1 VPEPIYKAYFCS
13 RNDPL
18 GCDQPQKTLQEVPGA
33 KFCLECGFPTPLAEK
48 AEIRGSRGTYRVLN
62 ALGKR
67 GMGRLYQGIQLND
80 GQPIIIKEY
89 LLPNRLFNKQETRQ
103 RKDAFIRLAGVS
115 PADGKTQDFR
125 LLSTWEAIADERDE
139 RCYQITRGTLNG
151 SPSLRAYL
159 AELQNKALQEA
170 PENPIQTSMTPLEV
184 REVLNQVLQTLE
196 FLHGQ
201 KFRFPSGQVQQG
213 LAHGNLNLDSLL
225 LFRAPSNQQFFI
237 YVGDLAIWEN
247 LFYPPLM
254 QLTNPAPAD
263 DLVAL
268 GYVGFYLLAGRD
280 RDPNTDQL
288 LNPQDA
294 RQWPLVDPALKEL
307 LLRLMGLDVDV
318 PFENAGAARQALF
331 QLPKEE
337 QFAGSVAPPLPE
349 EEEKTSRKPFL
360 ILGALALLFTAGI
373 LWNIYSSMQNGGL
386 NGFGPDTRLPD
397 FASVTGVP
405 QGTFSY
411 VAERDG
417 TWNFVLQL
425 RPESSLRLEEILRQP
440 KPDVAMRYRPVVS
453 TDLQVASAAVEA
465 VRQGKSDFA
474 ITSLVDKLPDSA
486 LDIKPIAYDGLFV
499 FVASSK
505 KANSLPRALKGQ
517 ITFEQLRQLYTGQL
531 TNWKELGGP
540 DLPVKLY
547 IPTEPEAVQIF
558 QQRVLKND
566 PQQIA
571 TFQSL
576 VTRLPTSATQ
586 NQMFQ
591 DFDQGQSGGISFG
604 ILSKTFDQCSGYPLA
619 LVDGTKDPVQGLV
632 QPNGKPVNPEVNLCA
647 KVYRPAVQAF
657 ASERNPYPLGYPL
670 VVVYPK
676 NNKIPPAGIKFAE
689 LLTTRQGQRL
699 LSKAGLVPLQPL
711 PP

>member
-48 AEIRGSRGTYRVLN
+48 AEIRGSRGTYRILK

-80 GQPIIIKEY
+80 GQPIVVKEY
-89 LLPNRLFNKQETRQ
+89 LLPSRLFNQEEIRQ
-103 RKDAFIRLAGVS
+103 RKDAFTRLAGVN

-125 LLSTWEAIADERDE
+125 LLSSWEAIADERDG
-139 RCYQITRGTLNG
+139 RCYLITRGTPNQ
-151 SPSLRAYL
+151 SPSLSAYL
-159 AELQNKALQEA
+159 AELQKKALQEA
-170 PENPIQTSMTPLEV
+170 PENPIQTSMTALEV

-225 LFRAPSNQQFFI
+225 LFRAPSDQQFFI
-237 YVGDLAIWEN
+237 YVGDLAIWEK
-247 LFYPPLM
+247 LFYPPLV
-254 QLTNPAPAD
+254 QLADSSPAD

-280 RDPNTDQL
+280 RDPNTGQL

-294 RQWPLVDPALKEL
+294 RQWPLVDPALKKL
-307 LLRLMGLDVDV
+307 LLRLMGLDE

-337 QFAGSVAPPLPE
+337 QFTDSAVSPLAE
-349 EEEKTSRKPFL
+349 EEKTKTSRKPFL
-360 ILGALALLFTAGI
+360 ILGALALLFAAGI
-373 LWNIYSSMQNGGL
+373 LWNNYSAMRNGGMGSL
-386 NGFGPDTRLPD
+386 GADARLPD

-411 VAERDG
+411 VTERDG
-417 TWNFVLQL
+417 TWNFVLRL
-425 RPESSLRLEEILRQP
+425 RPESSLRLEEILQQP
-440 KPDVAMRYRPVVS
+440 KQNVEMRHRPVVS
-453 TDLQVASAAVEA
+453 TDLQAVSAAVET
-465 VRQGKSDFA
+465 VRQNKANFA

-517 ITFEQLRQLYTGQL
+517 ITFEQLRQLYTGQI
-531 TNWKELGGP
+531 TNWKQLGGP

-547 IPTEPEAVQIF
+547 VPMEPEAVKIF

-571 TFQSL
+571 TFQRL
-576 VTRLPTSATQ
+576 VTRLPTSTTQ

-591 DFDQGQSGGISFG
+591 DFDRGQSGGISFG

-619 LVDGTKDPVQGLV
+619 LAEGDKDPVQGLV
-632 QPNGKPVNPEVNLCA
+632 QPNGEPVNPEVNLCA

-657 ASERNPYPLGYPL
+657 VSERNPYPLGYPL

-676 NNKIPPAGIKFAE
+676 NNKIPPSGIKFAE

-699 LSKAGLVPLQPL
+699 LSKTGLVPLQPL
-711 PP
+711 TP

>member
-1 VPEPIYKAYFCS
+1 VPESIYKAYFCS

-67 GMGRLYQGIQLND
+67 GLGRLYQGIQLND
-80 GQPIIIKEY
+80 GQPIVIKEY

-139 RCYQITRGTLNG
+139 RCYLIMRGAING

-159 AELQNKALQEA
+159 AELQNKALQEF
-170 PENPIQTSMTPLEV
+170 PENPIQTSMTALEV

-201 KFRFPSGQVQQG
+201 KFRFPSDQVQQG

-225 LFRAPSNQQFFI
+225 LFRAPNNQQFFI

-254 QLTNPAPAD
+254 QLTNPSPAD

-294 RQWPLVDPALKEL
+294 QQWPRVDPALKEL
-307 LLRLMGLDVDV
+307 LLRLMGLDA
-318 PFENAGAARQALF
+318 PFENAEAARQALF
-331 QLPKEE
+331 QLPKEG
-337 QFAGSVAPPLPE
+337 QTTGSVAPPLTE
-349 EEEKTSRKPFL
+349 KEEKTSRKPFL

-373 LWNIYSSMQNGGL
+373 LWKIIGT
-386 NGFGPDTRLPD
+386 PDGNPEPDAPAPCLPD
-397 FASVTGVP
+397 FTSVTGVP

-440 KPDVAMRYRPVVS
+440 KPKVDMRYRPVVS
-453 TDLQVASAAVEA
+453 TDLAVASAAVEA

-474 ITSLVDKLPDSA
+474 ITSLVDKLDSA

-505 KANSLPRALKGQ
+505 KVNSLPRALKGQ
-517 ITFEQLRQLYTGQL
+517 ITFDQLRQLYTGQI

-547 IPTEPEAVQIF
+547 IPTELEAVQIF

-619 LVDGTKDPVQGLV
+619 LVDGSKAPVQGLADSN
-632 QPNGKPVNPEVNLCA
+632 NGKPVNPEVNLCA

-657 ASERNPYPLGYPL
+657 VSERNPYPLGYPL
-670 VVVYPK
+670 FVVYPK
-676 NNKIPPAGIKFAE
+676 DNSRPNAGIKFAE
-689 LLTTRQGQRL
+689 LLTTCQGKRL
-699 LSKAGLVPLQPL
+699 LSKTGLVPFPL
-711 PP
+711 KLLPR

>member
-1 VPEPIYKAYFCS
+1 VPDPLYKEYFCS
-13 RNDPL
+13 RNNPL
-18 GCDQPQKTLQEVPGA
+18 GCDQPQKTLEEVPGA

-48 AEIRGSRGTYRVLN
+48 AEIRGSRGTYRVLK

-80 GQPIIIKEY
+80 GQPIVIKEY
-89 LLPNRLFNKQETRQ
+89 LLPNRCFNKQETRQ

-139 RCYQITRGTLNG
+139 RCYLITRGPLNAA
-151 SPSLRAYL
+151 PSLRAYL
-159 AELQNKALQEA
+159 ADLQSKALQES
-170 PENPIQTSMTPLEV
+170 PENPIQTSMTAIEV

-225 LFRAPSNQQFFI
+225 LFRAQSDQPFFI

-247 LFYPPLM
+247 LFYPPL
-254 QLTNPAPAD
+254 TEIASPSPAD

-268 GYVGFYLLAGRD
+268 GYIGFYLLAGRD
-280 RDPNTDQL
+280 LDPNTGQRLD
-288 LNPQDA
+288 PKDA
-294 RQWPLVDPALKEL
+294 RQWPATDPALKEL
-307 LLRLMGLDVDV
+307 LLRLMGLDV
-318 PFENAGAARQALF
+318 PFAQATAARQALF
-331 QLPKEE
+331 QLPKED
-337 QFAGSVAPPLPE
+337 QLATSTAPLIPE
-349 EEEKTSRKPFL
+349 VEEKVSRKPFL
-360 ILGALALLFTAGI
+360 ILGVLALLFTAGI
-373 LWNIYSSMQNGGL
+373 LWNTFSRSDDSADSNTSRL
-386 NGFGPDTRLPD
+386 LPD
-397 FASVTGVP
+397 FASVAGVP

-425 RPESSLRLEEILRQP
+425 RPESNERLEKMLQQP
-440 KPDVAMRYRPVVS
+440 KKNVQMRYRSIVS
-453 TDLQVASAAVEA
+453 PNIEEASAAVEA
-465 VRQGKSDFA
+465 VRRSTADFA
-474 ITSLVDKLPDSA
+474 ITSLADKLPDSD

-517 ITFEQLRQLYTGQL
+517 ISFEQLRQLYTGKIQ
-531 TNWKELGGP
+531 NWKDLGGP
-540 DLPVKLY
+540 DLPVKLF
-547 IPTEPEAVQIF
+547 IPTEPEAVHLF
-558 QQRVLKND
+558 QQRVFKND

-571 TFQSL
+571 TFKTS
-576 VTRLPTSATQ
+576 VTPLSTSAAQ
-586 NQMFQ
+586 NQIFQ
-591 DFDQGQSGGISFG
+591 DFDREQAGGISFG

-619 LVDGTKDPVQGLV
+619 LVEGNKPVQGLV
-632 QPNGKPVNPEVNLCA
+632 QPNGRPVDPEVNLCA
-647 KVYRPAVQAF
+647 KNARPDVQAF
-657 ASERNPYPLGYPL
+657 VSKSYPLGYPL

-676 NNKIPPAGIKFAE
+676 DNQRSLPGIKFAE
-689 LLTTRQGQRL
+689 LLTTQQGQLL
-699 LSKAGLVPLQPL
+699 LSKTGLVPLQPL
-711 PP
+711 PKN

>member
-1 VPEPIYKAYFCS
+1 MP
-13 RNDPL
+13 
-18 GCDQPQKTLQEVPGA
+18 
-33 KFCLECGFPTPLAEK
+33 
-48 AEIRGSRGTYRVLN
+48 
-62 ALGKR
+62 
-67 GMGRLYQGIQLND
+67 
-80 GQPIIIKEY
+80 
-89 LLPNRLFNKQETRQ
+89 
-103 RKDAFIRLAGVS
+103 
-115 PADGKTQDFR
+115 
-125 LLSTWEAIADERDE
+125 
-139 RCYQITRGTLNG
+139 
-151 SPSLRAYL
+151 
-159 AELQNKALQEA
+159 
-170 PENPIQTSMTPLEV
+170 
-184 REVLNQVLQTLE
+184 
-196 FLHGQ
+196 
-201 KFRFPSGQVQQG
+201 
-213 LAHGNLNLDSLL
+213 
-225 LFRAPSNQQFFI
+225 
-237 YVGDLAIWEN
+237 
-247 LFYPPLM
+247 
-254 QLTNPAPAD
+254 LTNPAPAD

-294 RQWPLVDPALKEL
+294 RQWPIVDPALKEL
-307 LLRLMGLDVDV
+307 LLRLMGLDV

-331 QLPKEE
+331 KLPKEE
-337 QFAGSVAPPLPE
+337 QFTGSVAPPLTE
-349 EEEKTSRKPFL
+349 EAEKTSRKPFL
-360 ILGALALLFTAGI
+360 ILGALALLFTVGI
-373 LWNIYSSMQNGGL
+373 LWNIYSSIQNGGL
-386 NGFGPDTRLPD
+386 GSFGSDTRLPD
-397 FASVTGVP
+397 FASVSGVP

-440 KPDVAMRYRPVVS
+440 KPKIDMRYRPVVS

-486 LDIKPIAYDGLFV
+486 LDIKPIAYDGVFV
-499 FVASSK
+499 YVASSK

-517 ITFEQLRQLYTGQL
+517 ITFEQLRQLYTGQI
-531 TNWKELGGP
+531 TNWKELDGP

-547 IPTEPEAVQIF
+547 MPTEPEAVQIF
-558 QQRVLKND
+558 LQRVLKND

-576 VTRLPTSATQ
+576 VTRLPTSTTQ

-591 DFDQGQSGGISFG
+591 DFDQGLSGGISFG

-619 LVDGTKDPVQGLV
+619 LVEGSKDPVQGLV
-632 QPNGKPVNPEVNLCA
+632 QLNGKPVNPEVNLCA
-647 KVYRPAVQAF
+647 KVYRPSVQAF
-657 ASERNPYPLGYPL
+657 VSERNPYPLGYPL

-676 NNKIPPAGIKFAE
+676 NNRIPPERPSGLPGIKFAE

-699 LSKAGLVPLQPL
+699 LSKTGLVPLQPL